1 MSRYFLEVADPK
13 YVVFYEP
20 HCVLENAKLDDERA
34 DVIVTPVNKQVL
46 PGYTLVS
53 GQEDAVQ
60 LSKLLQPKYNFFDAY
75 LFTYFVLIVY
85 WELLKTSFL
94 KMSIFCSILQS
105 LCM

>member
-1 MSRYFLEVADPK
+1 MDISWPGCKCMSRYFLEAADPK

-20 HCVLENAKLDDERA
+20 HCILENAKLDNERA

-60 LSKLLQPKYNFFDAY
+60 LAKFLQPKYA
-75 LFTYFVLIVY
+75 
-85 WELLKTSFL
+85 FL
-94 KMSIFCSILQS
+94 QVIFIIF
-105 LCM
+105 

>member
-1 MSRYFLEVADPK
+1 MSRYFLEAADPK

-20 HCVLENAKLDDERA
+20 HCILENAKLDNERA

-60 LSKLLQPKYNFFDAY
+60 LAKFLQPKYAFLQVIFII
-75 LFTYFVLIVY
+75 FEVY
-85 WELLKTSFL
+85 
-94 KMSIFCSILQS
+94 
-105 LCM
+105 

>member
-1 MSRYFLEVADPK
+1 MSRYFLEATDPK

-20 HCVLENAKLDDERA
+20 HCILENAKLDNERA

-60 LSKLLQPKYNFFDAY
+60 LAKFLQPKYVINFFKCFSSKKIQI
-75 LFTYFVLIVY
+75 LKIHYFVCIR
-85 WELLKTSFL
+85 S
-94 KMSIFCSILQS
+94 C
-105 LCM
+105 